1 MVSCQEILC
10 LQSLHEAKVIAGGK
24 GLGRLVRWVHFG
36 DLADEIPWVQAG
48 ELLVVKVSGCGEGR
62 ERWLPL
68 IRFALGKAV
77 AGILIYSDVVDF
89 FLPSV
94 VIALA
99 EKESFPLV
107 QLPEK
112 IDLPE
117 IGQEIAAYIMHQ
129 QNKRHF
135 IGSFM
140 EQILLKEA
148 GEKVDFSRIAELWD
162 YDFSKEQQVVLLKA
176 TSFPETA
183 KTGNQQLE
191 LIRRAEAFV
200 ENFFGKRCQPLLLTL
215 WMDKLL
221 LLLPVSST
229 GLRAGPL
236 LTDMLK
242 AIEQTFPGLK
252 VVAGIGGRMDFSQIK
267 ESYQQAGTALWF
279 AQTVRAESLYDYE
292 SLGIYKLLLEIPQ
305 EKLQAYCHEIIGA
318 LSRCDVKY
326 KMDLVNSL
334 FVYFEENGNAVKA
347 AQKLTVHRNTLE
359 YRLRKIEEIS
369 GKRLDNAYD
378 RLMLQ
383 LAVLLESQ
391 MKTIETRSLAEPL
404 QQLS

>member
-36 DLADEIPWVQAG
+36 DLADEIPWVQPG
-48 ELLVVKVSGCGEGR
+48 ELLVVKVSECGEGR

-68 IRFALGKAV
+68 LRFALSKAV
-77 AGILIYSDVVDF
+77 AGLLIYSDLADF

-112 IDLPE
+112 IDLLE
-117 IGQEIAAYIMHQ
+117 IGQEISSYIVHQ

-140 EQILLKEA
+140 EQLLLKEA
-148 GEKVDFSRIAELWD
+148 GERIDFSRIAELWD
-162 YDFSKEQQVVLLKA
+162 YDFSNGQQVVLLKA
-176 TSFPETA
+176 TIFPETA
-183 KTGNQQLE
+183 KAGTQQLD
-191 LIRRAEAFV
+191 LIRRAESFV
-200 ENFFGKRCQPLLLTL
+200 ENFFRQRRKPLLLTL

-221 LLLPVSST
+221 LLLPAPT
-229 GLRAGPL
+229 AGPDTRL
-236 LTDMLK
+236 LLRDMFK
-242 AIEQTFPGLK
+242 AIQQAFPGLS
-252 VVAGIGGRMDFSQIK
+252 VVGGIGGRTSFSQVK

-279 AQTVRAESLYDYE
+279 AQTVRGESLYDYQT
-292 SLGIYKLLLEIPQ
+292 LGIYKLLLEIPQ
-305 EKLQAYCHEIIGA
+305 DKLQAYCHEIIGA

-383 LAVLLESQ
+383 LAVLLASQ

>member
-10 LQSLHEAKVIAGGK
+10 LQSMHGAKVIAGGK
-24 GLGRLVRWVHFG
+24 GLGRIVRWVHFG
-36 DLADEIPWVQAG
+36 DLADAVPWVQPG
-48 ELLVVKVSGCGEGR
+48 ELLVVKVSGRGDGR

-68 IRFALGKAV
+68 LRFVLGKSV
-77 AGILIYSDVVDF
+77 AGLLIYSDMEDF
-89 FLPSV
+89 FLPAV
-94 VIALA
+94 VVALA
-99 EKESFPLV
+99 EKENFPIV

-117 IGQEIAAYIMHQ
+117 LGQEISAHIVHQ

-140 EQILLKEA
+140 EQLLLKEA
-148 GEKVDFSRIAELWD
+148 EEKIDFSRIAELWG
-162 YDFSKEQQVVLLKA
+162 YDFSKHQRVVLLKA
-176 TSFPETA
+176 TIFPETA
-183 KTGNQQLE
+183 KAGNQQLE
-191 LIRRAEAFV
+191 LIRRAESFV
-200 ENFFGKRCQPLLLTL
+200 EDFFGQRCQPLLLTL

-221 LLLPVSST
+221 LLLPASVSEPNTS
-229 GLRAGPL
+229 L
-236 LTDMLK
+236 LIRDMLK
-242 AIEQTFPGLK
+242 AIHQVFPGINI
-252 VVAGIGGRMDFSQIK
+252 VAGIGGSAEFSQIK

-279 AQTVRAESLYDYE
+279 AQTVRGERLYDYE
-292 SLGIYKLLLEIPQ
+292 ELGIYKLLLEIPQ
-305 EKLQAYCHEIIGA
+305 AKLQAYCDEIIGA

-383 LAVLLESQ
+383 LAVLLAAQ
-391 MKTIETRSLAEPL
+391 MKTIEARSLTEPL
-404 QQLS
+404 KQLS